1 MSRRFGRSALL
12 VTLAVATAPLGCQQE
27 GPPVAMPTAR
37 PANPEQAIGK
47 VLDAWHAAAA
57 RTHRSEPEAR
67 DPDRPAQAAVPQLHV
82 MLTRTLGDAQHA
94 RFVGFCVGF
103 LAPGK
108 RHITARQA
116 LGCAFEV
123 QVHNIE

>member
-1 MSRRFGRSALL
+1 MCAGDKEFKGTVEVDVKVDAASRTFIPS
-12 VTLAVATAPLGCQQE
+12 TANQW
-27 GPPVAMPTAR
+27 
-37 PANPEQAIGK
+37 
-47 VLDAWHAAAA
+47 WHAAAA